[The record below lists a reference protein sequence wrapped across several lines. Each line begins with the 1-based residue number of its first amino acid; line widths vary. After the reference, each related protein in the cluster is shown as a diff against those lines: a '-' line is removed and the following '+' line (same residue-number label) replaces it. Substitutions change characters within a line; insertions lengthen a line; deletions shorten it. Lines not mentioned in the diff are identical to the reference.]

1 MSILFQLNIHSG
13 VLSQM
18 SSEDILFQ
26 KLTVAMTTSSN
37 SKQAK
42 PKSRLTFKRITQG
55 SSFFQLITG
64 YSLMKT
70 SIATDKALFFIRKM
84 LISFLFLNKKHMLCV
99 LIRSASARSF

>member
-26 KLTVAMTTSSN
+26 KLTVAMT
-37 SKQAK
+37 